1 MKKLICF
8 LLISMLLLGC
18 KQEIKATNTIQ
29 NYDSL
34 QTKNDTE
41 KAIKFLKEFYFSVY
55 GSDENNEI
63 LKKKYLSERV
73 LKRIDSLTSNE
84 NDLILDYDPFIQ
96 GQDYNGSSIKKTL
109 KIISLGSKDKFRV
122 SFLLFGNKDE
132 KRTNIDIALQ
142 KNKKGNYLINC
153 ILNDEYLNFKDNF
166 SQEEQNKFYVLDS
179 ANLKM
184 QKNTYKI
191 SVLEKTENK
200 NKENVQHNSN
210 PIILYKNGK
219 KIAQSNN
226 LIYPYND
233 NCPADGFQRLVS
245 KNNYFT
251 IEQSYCKE
259 FLFVSSY
266 TTFKID
272 EKSGYI
278 LLHKYGEIYIDRSNP
293 DESISDKTLTA
304 KDFGVI
310 KFEYVTEELLLK
322 LL

>member
-1 MKKLICF
+1 MF
-8 LLISMLLLGC
+8 LLGC
-18 KQEIKATNTIQ
+18 KQEIKATDTIQ
-29 NYDSL
+29 IYDSL

-41 KAIKFLKEFYFSVY
+41 KANEFLKEFYFSVY
-55 GSDENNEI
+55 GSDKNNEI
-63 LKKKYLSERV
+63 LKKKYLSERI

-96 GQDYNGSSIKKTL
+96 GQDFNSSSIKKTL
-109 KIISLGSKDKFRV
+109 KIVPLDNKDEFRI
-122 SFLLFGNKDE
+122 SFLLFGSRGE
-132 KRTNIDIALQ
+132 KRTNIDVALQ
-142 KNKKGNYLINC
+142 KNGNGNYLINN
-153 ILNDEYLNFKDNF
+153 ILNDEYLNFKDDT
-166 SQEEQNKFYVLDS
+166 SKKEQNGFYVLDS
-179 ANLKM
+179 TNINI
-184 QKNTYKI
+184 QKDVYKI
-191 SVLEKTENK
+191 SVLEKIENK
-200 NKENVQHNSN
+200 NKKNAQHNSN

-219 KIAQSNN
+219 KIVQSNN
-226 LIYPYND
+226 LIHPYND

-278 LLHKYGEIYIDRSNP
+278 LLHKYGEIYTDRSNP
-293 DESISDKTLTA
+293 DQSISDKTWTE

>member
-1 MKKLICF
+1 MF
-8 LLISMLLLGC
+8 LLGC
-18 KQEIKATNTIQ
+18 KQEIKATDRIQ
-29 NYDSL
+29 IYDSL

-41 KAIKFLKEFYFSVY
+41 KANEFLKEFYFSVY
-55 GSDENNEI
+55 GSDKNNEI
-63 LKKKYLSERV
+63 LKKKYLSERI

-96 GQDYNGSSIKKTL
+96 GQDFNSSSIKKTL
-109 KIISLGSKDKFRV
+109 KIVPLDNKDEFRI
-122 SFLLFGNKDE
+122 SFLLFGSRGE
-132 KRTNIDIALQ
+132 KRTNIDVALQ
-142 KNKKGNYLINC
+142 KNGDGNYLINN
-153 ILNDEYLNFKDNF
+153 ILNDEYLNFRDDTSKK
-166 SQEEQNKFYVLDS
+166 EQNGFYVLDS
-179 ANLKM
+179 TNINT
-184 QKNTYKI
+184 QKDVYKI
-191 SVLEKTENK
+191 SVLEKIENK
-200 NKENVQHNSN
+200 NKKNVQHNSN

-226 LIYPYND
+226 LIHPYND

-278 LLHKYGEIYIDRSNP
+278 LLHKYGEIYTDRSNP
-293 DESISDKTLTA
+293 DQSISDKTWTE

-310 KFEYVTEELLLK
+310 KFEYVTEELLSK